1 MKPGAGCREFSRK
14 PCSDCVESQRWSLR
28 PSRNNIPAGSR
39 YRNFSLEK
47 EGALFRRYKVAL
59 VSSQVFLDPSGK
71 EVYPP
76 EGLLKPTE
84 LIKKLRELKFTR

>member
-1 MKPGAGCREFSRK
+1 
-14 PCSDCVESQRWSLR
+14 
-28 PSRNNIPAGSR
+28 
-39 YRNFSLEK
+39 LEK

-76 EGLLKPTE
+76 EGLLKPAE